1 MKIGNEVIHVSEQAK
16 DGQVM
21 IRVDHIVNK
30 RNEIVAVRVNVYVVH
45 CFEEVEITEKAFYGA
60 DVARCMPIPFG
71 SVTLFAGE
79 VRSTE
84 SVKKKFNKI
93 VDLITEAKEFGPTL
107 NNILSA
113 VKDMSD
119 GVKAIYDEKITL
131 GEVV

>member
-1 MKIGNEVIHVSEQAK
+1 MSEQTK
-16 DGQVM
+16 EQTRIVK
-21 IRVDHIVNK
+21 VEHIVNK
-30 RNEIVAVRVNVYVVH
+30 RNEIVAIRVNVYAIH
-45 CFEEVEITEKAFYGA
+45 CFDVADVDEKAFYGA
-60 DVARCMPIPFG
+60 DVARCMPIPIG

-79 VRSTE
+79 VKSTE

-113 VKDMSD
+113 VKDMAD
-119 GVKAIYDEKITL
+119 GIKAIYEEKITL